1 VNFSRIIV
9 AANRLKAAR
18 RPDAVENASIPLN
31 APDMNLLICGA
42 MRSGKTALAESL
54 AKNLG
59 FAYLP
64 SDSLL
69 LALRESFPETG
80 IGAPSKSLDELCD
93 SFAPFLEKLLLQLG
107 KNSRVSYVIDG
118 HFIRPRDVKRFGPNC
133 RALFLGYPGAVPEAR
148 VEQLRAYG
156 KVYDCFTNNIEDSEL
171 LGRVTRWV
179 EHSRALRK
187 ECLENQVPFLD
198 VIGQDG
204 RFCGI
209 GVELALKAMGL
220 VPVPG

>member
-1 VNFSRIIV
+1 
-9 AANRLKAAR
+9 
-18 RPDAVENASIPLN
+18 
-31 APDMNLLICGA
+31 
-42 MRSGKTALAESL
+42 MRTGKTALAVSR

-59 FAYLP
+59 ISYLP

-69 LALRESFPETG
+69 LALREAFPETG
-80 IGAPSKSLDELCD
+80 IGMPSKSLDELCD
-93 SFAPFLEKLLLQLG
+93 GFAPFMEKLLLQLG
-107 KNSRVSYVIDG
+107 KNSRMSYVIDG

-148 VEQLRAYG
+148 VDQLRAYG

-171 LGRVTRWV
+171 LSRVTRWV

-187 ECLENQVPFLD
+187 ECLEHQVPFLV

-204 RFCGI
+204 RFQR
-209 GVELALKAMGL
+209 VNLELALKAMGL